1 MQKNHQKRRSL
12 IEKSMLPK
20 LRAKAIKNNG
30 FATPAPVAHREHYN
44 KNIKPT
50 NTAPGATTCSRG
62 AKLRNTTLKTSILLP
77 SSQCSQ
83 LYIIGKCG
91 IYRGF
96 YIETP
101 YNRKRRSA
109 EEQIFTEVAA

>member
-1 MQKNHQKRRSL
+1 MQNNHQKRRS
-12 IEKSMLPK
+12 IAEKAMLPT
-20 LRAKAIKNNG
+20 LRAKTIKNNG
-30 FATPAPVAHREHYN
+30 FAISAPAAHREHCK
-44 KNIKPT
+44 KNIKPI
-50 NTAPGATTCSRG
+50 NTAPGATIHVTG
-62 AKLRNTTLKTSILLP
+62 AILRNINLKTPILLP

-101 YNRKRRSA
+101 YNRKQGSA
-109 EEQIFTEVAA
+109 EEQISTEVAA